1 MNRRLTRKQRAFI
14 SWYVSSDVN
23 CNATEAARRA
33 GYKGND
39 ATLANVA
46 AENLRKPYIRDEID
60 KRIKQA
66 LSGADIT
73 IEKVLR
79 DLETTR
85 VRAMEMNQLGAAVR
99 CSELHGKYLKLF
111 TDRIEQVK
119 GIEEVTNAELLAE
132 IREMAKELKIDPEP
146 IIKGF
151 IGHDPVSFGDEGT
164 GKAH

>member
-164 GKAH
+164 GKTH